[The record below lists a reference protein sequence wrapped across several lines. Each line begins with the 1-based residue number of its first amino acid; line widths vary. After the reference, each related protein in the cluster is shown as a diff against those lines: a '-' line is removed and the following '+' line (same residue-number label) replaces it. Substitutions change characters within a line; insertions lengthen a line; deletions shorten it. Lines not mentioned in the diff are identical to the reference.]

1 MNSLFKRLT
10 VLDEDKI
17 GFDFIGEYRIPLKT
31 LIQNEVN
38 NYNVFLEDKQ
48 EVNEL
53 NDFVKKLI
61 RNCEVLELKKLFCI
75 KNLIKETIL
84 DVSHTLRIYDIFVKL
99 IKLKKSMFD

>member
-1 MNSLFKRLT
+1 LT

-48 EVNEL
+48 EVKEL
-53 NDFVKKLI
+53 NDFVKKNI
-61 RNCEVLELKKLFCI
+61 NKKF
-75 KNLIKETIL
+75 
-84 DVSHTLRIYDIFVKL
+84 
-99 IKLKKSMFD
+99 

>member
-1 MNSLFKRLT
+1 M
-10 VLDEDKI
+10 DEDKI

-61 RNCEVLELKKLFCI
+61 RNFEVLELKKLFCI

-84 DVSHTLRIYDIFVKL
+84 DVSHTLRIYDIFCKANQVE
-99 IKLKKSMFD
+99 KKHV

>member
-1 MNSLFKRLT
+1 MT

-48 EVNEL
+48 EVKEL
-53 NDFVKKLI
+53 NDFVKKNI
-61 RNCEVLELKKLFCI
+61 NKKF
-75 KNLIKETIL
+75 
-84 DVSHTLRIYDIFVKL
+84 
-99 IKLKKSMFD
+99 